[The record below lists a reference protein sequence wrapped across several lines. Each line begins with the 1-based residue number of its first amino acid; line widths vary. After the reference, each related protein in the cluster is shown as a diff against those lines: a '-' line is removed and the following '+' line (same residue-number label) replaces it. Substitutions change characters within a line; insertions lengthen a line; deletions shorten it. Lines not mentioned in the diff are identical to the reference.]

1 MGIVNRKDKDYDAAR
16 RAYINALKYNPENES
31 VQRDLCQIQLHLRD
45 FEGFKESRR
54 QILV

>member
-16 RAYINALKYNPENES
+16 RAYLNALKYNPDNES

-45 FEGFKESRR
+45 FEGFRESRR
-54 QILV
+54 QILM